1 MAWKDIDQIVDG
13 GYADD
18 SRPYS
23 AQATINYIPEYAEQT
38 GTRSKGKLRGAPGWL
53 GAFADTG
60 TGLPIRGAH
69 NAEGIF
75 LVVSGTRLKQINT
88 NGTVTDRGQIP
99 GIGRVSMDHN
109 QITGGSQVAIS
120 NGSSGYV
127 YDTTTQTLV
136 QISDDG
142 FIGAKCFAYADSYI
156 LAVEPLGRFAA
167 TSDLADAMSWSTE
180 DRYEAEGSPDLIVGQ
195 IVTHREWW
203 LMGERTIEPFRNTG
217 AVTNTWA
224 RTDGL
229 VMERGLASTFS
240 VATLDNSVFWL
251 GDDGG
256 VYRAQ
261 GYTPQRISTMP
272 IEQAIAQCNMAL
284 AFAFTFES
292 EGHKIF
298 YLTFPDGPTI
308 GYDVVT
314 GKWHS
319 RISKDLNRWRI
330 NTLTS
335 WNGGWYAGDFR
346 TGVIYK
352 LDWNV
357 MREGTEELS
366 SERMTGVLAG
376 EQNSIGVNGIQPVFD
391 TGVQSSNVTPSS
403 VDIRYSKNGGRTWSN
418 WRTVSMGKQG
428 DFVKETRAH
437 RWGISRQWV
446 FHFRVTDPCKRD
458 MLTVA
463 VDIEGYE
470 G

>member
-1 MAWKDIDQIVDG
+1 MGWRDVPQVVDG

-18 SRPYS
+18 SRLYS
-23 AQATINYIPEYAEQT
+23 AQETINYIPEYAEQE
-38 GTRSKGKLRGAPGWL
+38 GTRSKGKLRSAPGWA

-69 NAEGIF
+69 NAEGVF

-127 YDTTTQTLV
+127 YNTADQTLV
-136 QISDDG
+136 QITDDA
-142 FIGAKCFAYADSYI
+142 FIGAKVFGYVDSYI
-156 LAVEPLGRFAA
+156 VGVEPQGRFAF
-167 TSDLADAMSWSTE
+167 TSDLADALSYSTL
-180 DRYEAEGSPDLIVGQ
+180 DRYEAEGSPDKIVGQ

-203 LMGERTIEPFRNTG
+203 LMGERTIEPFRDTG
-217 AVTNTWA
+217 ATTNTWA

-229 VMERGLASTFS
+229 VMERGLAATFAVCS
-240 VATLDNSVFWL
+240 MDNSVFWL
-251 GDDGG
+251 ADDGG

-272 IEQAIAQCNMAL
+272 VEQDIAQRNMAL

-298 YLTFPDGPTI
+298 YLTFPDGLTW
-308 GYDVVT
+308 GYDVAT
-314 GKWHS
+314 QKWH
-319 RISKDLNRWRI
+319 RRQSKGLNRWRI
-330 NTLTS
+330 NTLTN

-346 TGVIYK
+346 NGQIYK

-357 MREGTEELS
+357 FTEGADEIS
-366 SERMTGVLAG
+366 SERMTGVLSG
-376 EQNSIGVNGIQPVFD
+376 QQNFIGIQGVQPVFD
-391 TGVQSSNVTPSS
+391 TGLGGVDGNPRY
-403 VDIRYSKNGGRTWSN
+403 VDIRYSKDGGRNWSN
-418 WRTVSMGKQG
+418 WRTVSLGTKG
-428 DFVKETRAH
+428 SFAKPTKPR

-446 FHFRVTDPCKRD
+446 FHFRITDNCKRD
-458 MLTVA
+458 MLTA
-463 VDIEGYE
+463 AIDIEGYE